1 MIMTHKDPD
10 ADGIGSM
17 LALGKVLLNE
27 NKDVVLFTDEPV
39 HSPVN
44 LLIGY
49 ERIVHHVAFERDFDV
64 VITLDCGD
72 RKRVGGP
79 YRDVDCNAT
88 VINIDHHESHDL
100 FGDLNLADSNSSST
114 AELVYRVIKDAGFSI
129 DYDIADNIFTAIQ
142 ADTGS
147 FKYENTSPE
156 TFKIAAEMMEYGV
169 EPQQISTRMM
179 EEYSLA
185 KIKLLEIALGE
196 VEFYNE
202 GRIGMVILSSDMFE
216 KAQARLE
223 DSGNFIDYL
232 RDVSGVELAVLA
244 LEKGENIYKFSM
256 RSNNKV
262 NVATL
267 ASFFGGGGHAKA
279 AGFECHNSKGTL
291 KKDFLKQAGRLLGDI
306 SN

>member
-17 LALGKVLLNE
+17 LALGKALLNE
-27 NKDVVLFTDEPV
+27 DKEVVLFTDEPV

-44 LLIGY
+44 LLKGY
-49 ERIVHHVAFERDFDV
+49 ERIVHHVDVERDFDV

-72 RKRVGGP
+72 KNRVGDSCG
-79 YRDVDCNAT
+79 YVDGSAT
-88 VINIDHHESHDL
+88 VINIDHHESHDM
-100 FGDLNLADSNSSST
+100 FGDLNLVDSSSSST
-114 AELVYRVIKDAGFSI
+114 GELIYRVIKDAGIPI
-129 DYDIADNIFTAIQ
+129 DYDIAENIFTAIQ

-147 FKYENTSPE
+147 FRYDNTSPE
-156 TFKIAAEMMEYGV
+156 TLRIAAEMMEYGV
-169 EPQQISTRMM
+169 EPHQISTRMM
-179 EEYSLA
+179 NKYSLA
-185 KIKLLEIALGE
+185 KIRLLEIALGV

-202 GRIGMVILSSDMFE
+202 GKIGMVTLSSDMFE

-223 DSGNFIDYL
+223 DSGKFIDYL
-232 RDVSGVELAVLA
+232 RDVSGVELAVLV
-244 LEKGENIYKFSM
+244 LETGENIYKFSM

-262 NVATL
+262 NVAKL
-267 ASFFGGGGHAKA
+267 ASLFGGGGHAKA

-291 KKDFLKQAGRLLGDI
+291 KKDFLRQAGRLLGDI